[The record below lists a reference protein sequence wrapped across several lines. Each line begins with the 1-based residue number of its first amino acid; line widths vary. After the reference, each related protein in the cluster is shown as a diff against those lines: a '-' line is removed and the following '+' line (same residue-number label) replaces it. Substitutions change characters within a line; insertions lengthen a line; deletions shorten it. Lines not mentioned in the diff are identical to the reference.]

1 MKWLLYDSLLPYI
14 SVEEVKLDH
23 IIFHPEYLGGKENK
37 KKGSEKMKNEKI
49 NEQKNKQDD
58 LAAIGI
64 GAMIVFIALIL
75 VAAVASA
82 VIIQTGEKL
91 QQNAQAAGE
100 GTKDSMASKVT
111 IISIVISAAN
121 ELYITYELAPGSDA
135 ITQAD
140 IDVSILCE
148 RAGSGQD
155 FYSTFTAATNLDGSG
170 DDDPAESGN
179 VYTVALP
186 IGATDCQPA
195 ANSNDILMIQAG
207 AAGTTY
213 ETLTYGGS
221 VSAGSVVV

>member
-37 KKGSEKMKNEKI
+37 KKEVKKMKNEKI
-49 NEQKNKQDD
+49 NEQKNEQGD

-121 ELYITYELAPGSDA
+121 TLYITYELAPGSDA

-140 IDVSILCE
+140 IDLAILCE
-148 RAGSGQD
+148 RSGSGEGH
-155 FYSTFTAATNLDGSG
+155 YTTFAAATNLDSAG
-170 DDDPAESGN
+170 DNDPAQSGN
-179 VYTVALP
+179 VYTVSVN
-186 IGATDCQPA
+186 IGANECQPA
-195 ANSNDILMIQAG
+195 ANANDVLMIQAG

-213 ETLTYGGS
+213 ETLTYGGD